1 MRRLL
6 ALVLITG
13 LIGLLPH
20 PRPADAQQEE
30 DGKLKECLQEA
41 VAECDKDFEP
51 DDERMVAIRGWC
63 YMIRGAICY
72 VN

>member
-6 ALVLITG
+6 VIALVSG
-13 LIGLLPH
+13 LIGLLPN
-20 PRPADAQQEE
+20 PQPADAQEE
-30 DGKLKECLQEA
+30 DGRLRKCLQEA
-41 VAECDKDFEP
+41 VEECDEDFEP
-51 DDERMVAIRGWC
+51 NDERMVAIRGWC

>member
-6 ALVLITG
+6 AIALVSG
-13 LIGLLPH
+13 LIGLLPN

-30 DGKLKECLQEA
+30 DGKLKRCLQEA
-41 VAECDKDFEP
+41 VEECDEDFESN
-51 DDERMVAIRGWC
+51 DERMVAIRGWC

>member
-6 ALVLITG
+6 AIALITG
-13 LIGLLPH
+13 FIGLLPQ
-20 PRPADAQQEE
+20 PQPVDAQGRE
-30 DGKLKECLQEA
+30 DGKLKKCLQEA
-41 VAECDKDFEP
+41 VEECDNDFEP

-72 VN
+72 VT

>member
-6 ALVLITG
+6 AIALASG
-13 LIGLLPH
+13 LIGLLPN

-30 DGKLKECLQEA
+30 DGKLKKCLQEA
-41 VAECDKDFEP
+41 VKECDEDFKPE
-51 DDERMVAIRGWC
+51 DHKMVAIRGWC

-72 VN
+72 VH